1 MAVVVFKNREVKE
14 VKSEELQKMLKDA
27 VAKSRIFS
35 WLYIK

>member
-14 VKSEELQKMLKDA
+14 IKSEELQKMLKDQ
-27 VAKSRIFS
+27 VAKAKIFS